1 MKKLL
6 ILFLAI
12 AMLCSLTACGRENAE
27 VAEIP
32 AAEPETVTEP
42 AAEPEIAVEPEA
54 EAGPA
59 AGPEAVQETDV
70 SADGYQLVC
79 EYNGAR
85 VYLCPSAELN
95 DRGNLE
101 IAVRVDAA
109 QCPENIAV
117 QLSGCTVNGFD
128 ISTVSQF
135 MTPSGFENETSFGI
149 CTSAMALY
157 GLENYAEVSTG
168 LTVCTFNGDTYDVNL
183 PAVAEVEPVEL
194 AVAEAEPDTAVI
206 TPDAPVFDRDG
217 VKVYAIQSE
226 QEMFSELNLLVIN
239 ETGGDIIAV
248 PADLEMNG
256 EKQDV
261 DYSDYAIRVS
271 AGRSAFA
278 VVMLPNY
285 TIDQETYAT
294 EKFEVTDW
302 HLDFIINEAA
312 S

>member
-1 MKKLL
+1 MILL
-6 ILFLAI
+6 LVI
-12 AMLCSLTACGRENAE
+12 AMLCSITACGSKSSE
-27 VAEIP
+27 VADIP
-32 AAEPETVTEP
+32 SAEPEATAESEAGVEPAVEPKSEAESAAEPEVVQ
-42 AAEPEIAVEPEA
+42 AA
-54 EAGPA
+54 
-59 AGPEAVQETDV
+59 DV
-70 SADGYQLVC
+70 SPDGYRLVC
-79 EYNGAR
+79 EYKGAR
-85 VYLCPSAELN
+85 IYLRPAAELN

-128 ISTVSQF
+128 ISSVSQF
-135 MTPSGFENETSFGI
+135 MTLSGFENETTFGI

-168 LTVCTFNGDTYDVNL
+168 LNVFTFDGETYDVNL
-183 PAVAEVEPVEL
+183 PAIAEVEPVEL
-194 AVAEAEPDTAVI
+194 AVDATVSDTTVI
-206 TPDAPVFDRDG
+206 TPDAPVYDRDG
-217 VKVYAIQSE
+217 VKIYAVQSE

-239 ETGGDIIAV
+239 ETDGDIVAV
-248 PADLEMNG
+248 PSDLEMNG
-256 EKQDV
+256 ERSEV
-261 DYSDYAIRVS
+261 DYSDYAVSVS

-285 TIDQETYAT
+285 TINMETYAT

-302 HLDFIINEAA
+302 HLDFIINGEA